1 MHIHRKRLVLATALA
16 GSFSLLAAG
25 CGDRQPMAPK
35 SSDST
40 TTTSPSAS
48 TTTPP
53 ANTAPSASPSP
64 TAGATTSTPSADAS
78 KSTESGMKAGGTTA
92 GIGNDDAITGKVKA
106 ALVADQDVRGS
117 DINVVTRNGAV
128 QLSGSLES
136 QAKIDQAIAIVSKVE
151 GVTSVASEMT
161 VKS

>member
-1 MHIHRKRLVLATALA
+1 MNTHRKHLVIAAALA

-25 CGDRQPMAPK
+25 CGDRQPMTPK
-35 SSDST
+35 SSES
-40 TTTSPSAS
+40 TTTSPTAS
-48 TTTPP
+48 TPPP

-64 TAGATTSTPSADAS
+64 TADVA
-78 KSTESGMKAGGTTA
+78 KSTESGMKAGSTA

-136 QAKIDQAIAIVSKVE
+136 QAKIDQAIAIVNKVE